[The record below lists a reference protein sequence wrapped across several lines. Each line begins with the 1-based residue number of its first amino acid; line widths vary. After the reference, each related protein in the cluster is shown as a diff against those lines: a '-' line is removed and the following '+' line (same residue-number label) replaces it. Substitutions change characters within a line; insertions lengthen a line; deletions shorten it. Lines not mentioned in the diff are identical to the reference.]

1 MRIMLPRPLF
11 LVALLFA
18 LVLPAAAFVV
28 EGPRKSGI
36 SALEHLATAPR
47 WANSDSALLQSGERG
62 LGGGLEYVVDDS
74 ICRMNFVDGANCAA
88 RSEAIRDAL
97 DQWASGHPSIWFVDV
112 TGQIAP
118 SFPLA
123 AAGETGQ
130 GSEIDF
136 FASTAEEFPVFR
148 NSQTTGYTLFY
159 ERPQASMELTNG
171 NVLSGPIGV
180 IESADVRLNA
190 DRCYYLDAAQAV
202 EQCVHF
208 PSLLLHEISH
218 ALGIG
223 HPEEKVHL
231 NLDTDQIPGN
241 EIVIDCDA
249 PSNGLMVATE
259 YDGAAVAHGQDVQ
272 GPGRW
277 RRGLTW
283 DDVAARDALYP
294 NCDIERIERAK
305 PRWGA
310 FALAAD
316 GAMGVSQFAR
326 TADLAREDALAKC
339 SAAEGTVCRVVSSFN
354 GCFAFA
360 TNVEGAFGH
369 ALASRS
375 DHARVDAVIACSE
388 AGDDCRVA
396 VDFCAYE

>member
-1 MRIMLPRPLF
+1 MRRMLRRPLF
-11 LVALLFA
+11 LVAILFA

-36 SALEHLATAPR
+36 SALEHLSTAPR
-47 WANSDSALLQSGERG
+47 WAGTESAFLQTGERG

-74 ICRMNFVDGANCAA
+74 ICRMSFVDGASCAA
-88 RSEAIRDAL
+88 RKQAISDAL
-97 DQWASGHPSIWFVDV
+97 DQWASGHPSIWFVDL
-112 TGQIAP
+112 TGQIEP

-123 AAGETGQ
+123 AAGVTQQ
-130 GSEIDF
+130 GAEIDF
-136 FASTAEEFPVFR
+136 FGSTAEEFPIFR
-148 NSQTTGYTLFY
+148 NSQTTGYTVFY
-159 ERPQASMELTNG
+159 ERPQASMKLTNG
-171 NVLSGPIGV
+171 DVLTGPIGV

-190 DRCYYLDAAQAV
+190 DRCYYMDTAQAV
-202 EQCVHF
+202 ETCVHF

-241 EIVIDCDA
+241 EIQIDCKA
-249 PSNGLMVATE
+249 PANGLMVATE

-294 NCDIERIERAK
+294 NCDIERIERAI

-316 GAMGVSQFAR
+316 GAIGVSQFAR
-326 TADLAREDALAKC
+326 TSELAKEDALAKC
-339 SAAEGTVCRVVSSFN
+339 TAVEGTVCRVVSSFN

-360 TNVEGAFGH
+360 TNKDGAFGH
-369 ALASRS
+369 AQSSRS

-388 AGDDCRVA
+388 AGDNCRVS